1 MISIG
6 SHTLRSNVL
15 LAPMAGVTDVPF
27 RQVCQQYGAG
37 LTTSEMLIADTKQWK
52 SRKSSQRLQPIHTQY
67 SHDVPNSIQIVGYD
81 ADMLANAA
89 LAAVKEGADI
99 VDINMGCPAKK
110 VCKKAAGSALLKD
123 EALVASI
130 LKSVSVALKPHN
142 IPVTLKIRTGWD
154 ESQKNAST
162 IAKIAE
168 DAGVAALAI
177 HGRTRAMRFN
187 GEAEFDTI
195 AEVKQQVSI
204 PVIANGDIDSVEKA
218 LHILNMTQVDG
229 IMVGRGAQGRPW
241 LLRQI
246 QQAIA
251 GETFVE
257 PLHQE
262 KTETLLAHVKALH
275 EFYGDFLG
283 LRIARK
289 HVAWYLQNMQLS
301 RSVSKAF
308 NGIDEQQKQ
317 IDFLTSLLCQGATTH

>member
-52 SRKSSQRLQPIHTQY
+52 TRKSSQRLQPVSQHS
-67 SHDVPNSIQIVGYD
+67 SHCVPNSMQIVGYD
-81 ADMLANAA
+81 AAMLANAA
-89 LAAVKEGADI
+89 LAAVQEGAEI

-123 EALVASI
+123 ELLVAEI
-130 LKSVSVALKPHN
+130 LNAVKSALQPHD
-142 IPVTLKIRTGWD
+142 IPLTLKIRTGWD
-154 ESQKNAST
+154 DAQKNATT
-162 IAKIAE
+162 IARIAE
-168 DAGVAALAI
+168 DAGVSALAI

-195 AEVKQQVSI
+195 AEVKQQVRI

-218 LHILNMTQVDG
+218 QRILNSTQVDG
-229 IMVGRGAQGRPW
+229 IMIGRGAQGRPW
-241 LLRQI
+241 LIQQI
-246 QQAIA
+246 QQGIA
-251 GETFVE
+251 GETVSE
-257 PLHQE
+257 PSNFE
-262 KTETLLAHVKALH
+262 KSQTLLAHVAALH
-275 EFYGDFLG
+275 AFYGDFLG
-283 LRIARK
+283 VRIARK
-289 HVAWYLQNMQLS
+289 HVGWYLHNMCFS

-308 NGIDEQQKQ
+308 NVLDLQETQLE
-317 IDFLTSLLCQGATTH
+317 FLGTLLCRESSTH

>member
-6 SHTLRSNVL
+6 SHTLCSNVL

-52 SRKSSQRLQPIHTQY
+52 TRKSSQRLQTV
-67 SHDVPNSIQIVGYD
+67 SSKESSSVPNSIQIVGYD

-89 LAAVKEGADI
+89 LAAVHEGAEI
-99 VDINMGCPAKK
+99 IDINMGCPAKK

-123 EALVASI
+123 EVLVASI
-130 LKSVSVALKPHN
+130 LNSVSTALKPHS
-142 IPVTLKIRTGWD
+142 IPLTLKIRTGWD
-154 ESQKNAST
+154 EAQKNAST
-162 IAKIAE
+162 IARIAE
-168 DAGVAALAI
+168 DAGVAAIAI

-195 AEVKQQVSI
+195 ATVKQEVSI
-204 PVIANGDIDSVEKA
+204 PVIANGDIDTVEKA
-218 LHILNMTQVDG
+218 LHILSSTQVDG

-241 LLRQI
+241 LIQQI
-246 QQAIA
+246 QQAIM
-251 GETFVE
+251 GQVVTE
-257 PLHQE
+257 PSMQE
-262 KTETLLAHVKALH
+262 KTKTLIDHVHALH
-275 EFYGDFLG
+275 AFYGDFLG

-289 HVAWYLQNMQLS
+289 HVAWYLQNMHFS

-308 NGIDEQQKQ
+308 NGIDEQEKQ
-317 IDFLTSLLCQGATTH
+317 IEFLKLLLCKSVSTH

>member
-27 RQVCQQYGAG
+27 RQLCQQFGAG

-52 SRKSSQRLQPIHTQY
+52 TRKSSQRLQAINSGTSQ
-67 SHDVPNSIQIVGYD
+67 SVPNSIQIVGYD

-89 LAAVKEGADI
+89 LAAVNEGADI
-99 VDINMGCPAKK
+99 IDINMGCPAKK

-130 LKSVSVALKPHN
+130 LNGVSLALKPHN
-142 IPVTLKIRTGWD
+142 IPLTLKIRTGWD
-154 ESQKNAST
+154 DTQKNAVT

-195 AEVKQQVSI
+195 AQVKQQVSI

-218 LHILNMTQVDG
+218 MRILSLTNADG

-246 QQAIA
+246 QQGIA
-251 GETFVE
+251 GEEILE
-257 PLHQE
+257 PTPQE
-262 KTETLLAHVKALH
+262 KSQTLLAHVQSLH

-289 HVAWYLQNMQLS
+289 HVAWYLHNMHFS

-308 NGIDEQQKQ
+308 NCIEDQHTQ
-317 IDFLTSLLCQGATTH
+317 IEFLTSLLFRSATTH